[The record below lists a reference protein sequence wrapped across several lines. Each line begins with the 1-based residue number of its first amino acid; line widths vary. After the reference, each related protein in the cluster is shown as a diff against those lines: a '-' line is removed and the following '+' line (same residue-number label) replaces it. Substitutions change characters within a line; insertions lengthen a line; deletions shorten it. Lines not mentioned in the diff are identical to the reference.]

1 MTFQIID
8 LENSIRNHN
17 NRIEDLEV
25 EKLQLE
31 NEVVELKRAV
41 DENPISDQLLQE
53 SKEQLEI
60 EVNKFIG

>member
-1 MTFQIID
+1 M
-8 LENSIRNHN
+8 
-17 NRIEDLEV
+17 
-25 EKLQLE
+25 QLE

-60 EVNKFIG
+60 EVKKFIG